1 MIKIDPELCIKD
13 GICSKVCVFRIIS
26 EPTKDRYPEENP
38 ELADLCML
46 CGHCVAACPTGA
58 LKHDLLPI
66 DDFEDITNKP
76 FPGPE
81 EIELLL
87 KSRRSKRCFLKK
99 PLPREM
105 IDRLMDVA
113 RYAPSGRNRQ
123 DYRFLVCDD
132 RKKLHRLTDMVVENL
147 RITVES
153 GQAGA
158 AEKRLKQ
165 LISSWENGIDLILHQ
180 SPAIIMSYSS
190 DEAKISQVNCI
201 LAMCFIELMAH
212 SLELGACYCG
222 YFTDAANSYAPLRKE
237 IGLPEDH
244 SAAATL
250 MIGYP
255 KIKYHS
261 IPTRNKAQYRY
272 L

>member
-1 MIKIDPELCIKD
+1 MINIDPELCNKD
-13 GICSKVCVFRIIS
+13 GICSKVCVFRIIR
-26 EPTKDRYPEENP
+26 EATKDRYPEEIP
-38 ELADLCML
+38 ELADLCMA

-58 LKHDLLPI
+58 LTHELLPV
-66 DDFEDITNKP
+66 DDFESIADRSI
-76 FPGPE
+76 PGPK

-87 KSRRSKRCFLKK
+87 KSRRSKRNFQKR
-99 PLPREM
+99 PVPRKVM
-105 IDRLMDVA
+105 DRLMDVA

-123 DYRFLVCDD
+123 DYRFLICDE
-132 RKKLHRLTDMVVENL
+132 REKLNRMTGMVVESL
-147 RITVES
+147 RITVET

-165 LISSWENGIDLILHQ
+165 LISSWGNGIDLILHQ
-180 SPAIIMSYSS
+180 APAIILAYSS
-190 DEAKISQVNCI
+190 AETSISKVNCI

-222 YFTDAANSYAPLRKE
+222 YFADAANSYSPLKKE
-237 IGLPEDH
+237 LGLPEDH

-255 KIKYHS
+255 QITYHS
-261 IPTRNKAQYRY
+261 IPKRNKAQYRY